1 MHVRFIVFISII
13 TAVLSVSLYYVGS
26 RIIRHTVWGAH
37 HKGAIWLTLAL
48 FLILQFVGPII
59 YRTWPSKD
67 SDIFALQWVA
77 YTTLGVFACMFFY
90 TFASDILVLFWKKAF
105 RPENSV
111 DLDRRSFLTV
121 SALTAGTAA
130 IGTFQALG
138 GPKVYEV
145 DVPLAGL
152 PEEFDG
158 YKIAQISDLHVGP
171 TIGKKYVENVVKM
184 TNSLT
189 PDLVALT
196 GDFVDGTVEQLK
208 KSIAPLAQITTKD
221 GMFFSTGNHEYYWG
235 VEQWLEEFK
244 NIGSQVLLNE
254 HVVIKKGNSH
264 VVLAGVTD
272 VSGGEHLSAHASD
285 AKKSIEG
292 APPEAVKILLAH
304 HPKSYED
311 AHAAGFHLQLSG
323 HTHGG
328 QFFPWGILVK
338 FAHKYYKGLNRH
350 ENMWVYVNRG
360 TGYWGP
366 PLRFAI
372 PAEITLL
379 RLRRA

>member
-1 MHVRFIVFISII
+1 MHTRFIVFISII
-13 TAVLSVSLYYVGS
+13 TVVLGVSLYYVGS
-26 RIIRHTVWGAH
+26 RVIRHTAWGAH
-37 HKGAIWLTLAL
+37 HKGVIWLTLAL
-48 FLILQFVGPII
+48 FLILQFAGPII

-67 SDIFALQWVA
+67 SDIFALQWVV

-90 TFASDILVLFWKKAF
+90 TFASDILVLLWKKLLK
-105 RPENSV
+105 PENSI

-130 IGTFQALG
+130 IGTIQALG
-138 GPKVYEV
+138 GPKIYEV
-145 DVPLAGL
+145 EVPLEGL
-152 PEEFDG
+152 PQEFDG

-184 TNSLT
+184 TNSLA

-196 GDFVDGTVEQLK
+196 GDFVDGTVDQLR
-208 KSIAPLAQITTKD
+208 KSVAPLAQIISKD
-221 GMFFSTGNHEYYWG
+221 GMFFATGNHEYYWG

-244 NIGSQVLLNE
+244 NIGSRVLLNE
-254 HVVIKKGNSH
+254 HVVIKRGESH

-272 VSGGEHLSAHASD
+272 VSGGEHLSSHASD

-292 APPEAVKILLAH
+292 APHEAVKILLAH
-304 HPKSYED
+304 HPRSYED

-328 QFFPWGILVK
+328 QFFPWGLLVK

-372 PAEITLL
+372 PSEITLL
-379 RLRRA
+379 RLKRV